1 MAQFHDKVGF
11 MIEEDDQETGI
22 PKRTAVEKPYY
33 GRIIEPGRRFQ
44 SAENGAE
51 DLVMGNQIAITAND
65 YAFKHSSCITHV
77 HYMGCNWKVTAVRIR
92 VPEIILTLGGVY
104 NGPVKAGLSA

>member
-11 MIEEDDQETGI
+11 LIEEDNQETGI
-22 PKRTAVEKPYY
+22 PSRMTVEKPYY

-51 DLVMGNQIAITAND
+51 DLILGNQIAITAND
-65 YAFKHSSCITHV
+65 YAFRHSSSITHV
-77 HYMGCNWKVTAVRIR
+77 HYMGARWKVTAIRIK

-104 NGPVKAGLSA
+104 NGPVKT

>member
-33 GRIIEPGRRFQ
+33 ARIIEPGRRF
-44 SAENGAE
+44 
-51 DLVMGNQIAITAND
+51 
-65 YAFKHSSCITHV
+65 
-77 HYMGCNWKVTAVRIR
+77 
-92 VPEIILTLGGVY
+92 
-104 NGPVKAGLSA
+104 

>member
-33 GRIIEPGRRFQ
+33 GRMIEPGRRFQ
-44 SAENGAE
+44 SAENGSE
-51 DLVMGNQIAITAND
+51 DLILGNQIAITAND
-65 YAFKHSSCITHV
+65 YAFRNASSITHV
-77 HYMGCNWKVTAVRIR
+77 HYMGSNWKVTAIR
-92 VPEIILTLGGVY
+92 LRPPEIILTLGGVY
-104 NGPVKAGLSA
+104 NGPIET

>member
-11 MIEEDDQETGI
+11 TIEEDNQLTGI
-22 PKRTAVEKPYY
+22 PKRITVEKPYY

-51 DLVMGNQIAITAND
+51 DLILGNRIAITAND
-65 YAFKHSSCITHV
+65 FAFRNAFGITHV
-77 HYMGCNWKVTAVRIR
+77 RYLGCRWKVTAIRIKA
-92 VPEIILTLGGVY
+92 PEIILTLGGVY
-104 NGPVKAGLSA
+104 NGPVKT

>member
-1 MAQFHDKVGF
+1 MARFHNNVGF
-11 MIEEDDQETGI
+11 FIEEDDQDTGI

-51 DLVMGNQIAITAND
+51 NLVMGNQIAITAND
-65 YAFKHSSCITHV
+65 YAFQHSSCITHV
-77 HYMGCNWKVTAVRIR
+77 CYMGSKWKVTSVRIKA
-92 VPEIILTLGGVY
+92 PEIILTLGGVY
-104 NGPVKAGLSA
+104 NGPVKT